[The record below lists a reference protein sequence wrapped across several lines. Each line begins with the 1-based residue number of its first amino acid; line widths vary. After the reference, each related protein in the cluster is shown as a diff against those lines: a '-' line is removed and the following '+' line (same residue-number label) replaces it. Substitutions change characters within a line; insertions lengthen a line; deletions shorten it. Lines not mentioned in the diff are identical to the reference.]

1 MKDNTLIHRKAEV
14 GDLKSIIELLKD
26 DELGQAR
33 EVFDKELDSC
43 YFDAFKMINDD
54 PNQYLMVIEMNNN
67 IIGTCHLTIVPSLTY
82 KGSSRLQ
89 IEAVRVLKKHRKN
102 GIGTWMI
109 NEAIKYAGTRGAS
122 IIQLSMNKQRQD
134 TIKFYEGLGFKAT
147 HEGMK
152 LFRKEGGI

>member
-1 MKDNTLIHRKAEV
+1 MKSSVLTHRKAV
-14 GDLKSIIELLKD
+14 GEDLKSIIKLLQD
-26 DELGQAR
+26 DPLGQTR
-33 EVFDKELDSC
+33 EVYDQDISPC
-43 YFDAFKMINDD
+43 YYDAFKKIDSD
-54 PNQYLMVIEMNNN
+54 PNQHLMVVEINNE

-89 IEAVRVLKKHRKN
+89 IEAVRVSKQHRKK

-109 NEAIKYAGTRGAS
+109 NEAIKYADTQSVS
-122 IIQLSMNKQRQD
+122 IIQHSMNKQRMD

-152 LFRKEGGI
+152 LFR